1 MRGKL
6 TVIFFT
12 SRFTT
17 HLPCDPWESPLIP
30 QKLRFLIRD
39 VRIRR
44 VPTQRSVLNKKGDN
58 VLRHLAPCWVNKY
71 QLLHRPPPP
80 QLLGLCGGGV
90 RSPNSWGPVGIASVD
105 TCELQCVGGCG
116 APPPLFPCVPS
127 PAGSKLHS
135 NESAR
140 LKGVGVIRS
149 CKGFLKSKSFKKS
162 VAVTW

>member
-80 QLLGLCGGGV
+80 APGFVRRWCQKPKQLG
-90 RSPNSWGPVGIASVD
+90 PSWYCQCRHMWASV
-105 TCELQCVGGCG
+105 CG
-116 APPPLFPCVPS
+116 WLWCPPPLFPCVPS